1 MHRAIQN
8 IQGVRT
14 TLLWIAKRITD
25 EDKEKN
31 FRVLGCSGNLDEW
44 ISCAKAVHL
53 ADPFDKI
60 VSFDDEDIV
69 KASII
74 SEVLNV
80 DFFPPNLVKTISDKY
95 LMRQVLRSK
104 GIDDTASVLVN
115 TVEDIEHF
123 AEKYR
128 YPIIIKPISK
138 YGSIGVSKVSSVEE
152 IGPAFTRGLQESNNS
167 QMIVEQYIYGQEYT
181 VECFS
186 ENGTHQVVATTMKF
200 NDPITKVEYAHICNA
215 PLSEKQKSELSI
227 FISQVLTAM
236 GMIPGPSH
244 TEFIISPDNKFR
256 IVESHIRL
264 AGDFCPEMIMS
275 TVGVDMIGTAALSVL
290 GYPILESTQK
300 IINLHREKNLWC
312 SVNFRHDNV
321 FGIFQ
326 GVENIEEVEN
336 MKGIEQVRILK
347 GKGDFIRPTECS
359 KDRLTMVRAVSN
371 NMNEAIELA
380 RKGSNALKINVKL
393 TNGEK

>member
-1 MHRAIQN
+1 
-8 IQGVRT
+8 
-14 TLLWIAKRITD
+14 
-25 EDKEKN
+25 
-31 FRVLGCSGNLDEW
+31 
-44 ISCAKAVHL
+44 
-53 ADPFDKI
+53 
-60 VSFDDEDIV
+60 
-69 KASII
+69 
-74 SEVLNV
+74 
-80 DFFPPNLVKTISDKY
+80 
-95 LMRQVLRSK
+95 MRQVLRSK

-236 GMIPGPSH
+236 GMISGPSH

-347 GKGDFIRPTECS
+347 GKGDFIS
-359 KDRLTMVRAVSN
+359 QQ
-371 NMNEAIELA
+371 
-380 RKGSNALKINVKL
+380 NVQK
-393 TNGEK
+393 TD